1 MSSVASLAGIAT
13 LIGEPTRTCM
23 LVTLI
28 DGRALTAGELAG
40 AAGVSPQTASSH
52 LARLVEGGLLAL
64 ERQGRHRYFRLSSP
78 AVASML
84 EGMMALDATLASAAS
99 VPRKTIVTGPRDRAL
114 RRARLCYDH
123 LAGEVAVAIADGMTA
138 RGELDFAQDGGAL
151 TERGAALLASLDVT
165 LPGGGRS
172 ASSRGATFCRPCLDW
187 SERRPHVAGAVGAAL
202 YRTFAQRGWVRPV
215 DASRAVS
222 ITPFGMA
229 EFKRHFDLMLV

>member
-1 MSSVASLAGIAT
+1 
-13 LIGEPTRTCM
+13 M
-23 LVTLI
+23 LVTLM
-28 DGRALTAGELAG
+28 DGRALTACELAE
-40 AAGVSPQTASSH
+40 AAGVAPQTASGH
-52 LARLVEGGLLAL
+52 LARLVEGGLFSL

-84 EGMMALDATLASAAS
+84 EGMMALDSALASAAAA
-99 VPRKTIVTGPRDRAL
+99 PRKTIVTGPRDRAL

-165 LPGGGRS
+165 VPGGARS
-172 ASSRGATFCRPCLDW
+172 NSLRGATFCRPCLDW

-202 YRTFAQRGWVRPV
+202 YRTFTQRGWVHPV
-215 DASRAVS
+215 AATRAVS

-229 EFKRHFDLMLV
+229 ELKRHFGLTLVLSGVA